1 MPRGGYRPG
10 GGRPKGSPNRLD
22 VGREAPPPDFRAL
35 TEMRVAAR
43 ILRNLMVEE
52 LNAKQAGAK
61 NKKALQLATK
71 DYLRALKE
79 IVPYEDPRLLA
90 VAIAPPPPER
100 LPGDNARVI
109 DLRIFEDTGTAVG
122 LLEGQAKG
130 DAA

>member
-1 MPRGGYRPG
+1 MPSGGARPG
-10 GGRPKGSPNRLD
+10 AGAKKGSRQRLII
-22 VGREAPPPDFRAL
+22 GREAPPPDFRAL

-61 NKKALQLATK
+61 NKKALQQATR

-90 VAIAPPPPER
+90 IAIAPPPPER

-122 LLEGQAKG
+122 LLEAQTKD